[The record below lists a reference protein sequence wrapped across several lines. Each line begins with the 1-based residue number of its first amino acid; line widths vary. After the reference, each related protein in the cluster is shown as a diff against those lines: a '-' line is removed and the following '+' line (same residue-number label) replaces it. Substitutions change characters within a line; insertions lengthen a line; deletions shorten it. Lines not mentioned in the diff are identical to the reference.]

1 YHRSHREDVAPLGA
15 EPVELAFDL
24 MATSKM
30 FRQGHR
36 IRLSIRGA
44 DQGNFGALAS
54 PEPPRLVI
62 HRSATQPSRLVLPIV
77 R

>member
-1 YHRSHREDVAPLGA
+1 
-15 EPVELAFDL
+15 

-54 PEPPRLVI
+54 PEPPRLVL